1 MNGCNLNCY
10 NISVFNLVI
19 NFNCNAN
26 VYSLYYIV
34 YRPTLHIILCSH
46 SLEFII
52 QNTHSEVE
60 TSEER
65 SERRLKFLSM
75 KTRSSNIISST
86 MREFILHVSSQ

>member
-10 NISVFNLVI
+10 NIAVFKLVI
-19 NFNCNAN
+19 NFNCNGN
-26 VYSLYYIV
+26 
-34 YRPTLHIILCSH
+34 RPTLHIILCSH